1 MALTMSFEFE
11 LACVFELRTYSKPS
25 RGSLGPETAW
35 PGFKSRLVQ
44 YLLPPS
50 LHYVQ
55 SEVCETPISTFI
67 VSYLL

>member
-25 RGSLGPETAW
+25 RGSLRLLG
-35 PGFKSRLVQ
+35 GFKSQLVQ

>member
-25 RGSLGPETAW
+25 RGSLRLLG
-35 PGFKSRLVQ
+35 GFKSQLVQ

-50 LHYVQ
+50 LHFVQ
-55 SEVCETPISTFI
+55 SEVCETPTSTFI